1 VIADTLREF
10 GGGTA
15 FFDYAKHIAPG
26 NGLAGELVIRERQEV
41 GGQAHDLGTGG
52 TIDGTPP
59 PVRY

>member
-1 VIADTLREF
+1 
-10 GGGTA
+10 
-15 FFDYAKHIAPG
+15 
-26 NGLAGELVIRERQEV
+26 VIRERQEV